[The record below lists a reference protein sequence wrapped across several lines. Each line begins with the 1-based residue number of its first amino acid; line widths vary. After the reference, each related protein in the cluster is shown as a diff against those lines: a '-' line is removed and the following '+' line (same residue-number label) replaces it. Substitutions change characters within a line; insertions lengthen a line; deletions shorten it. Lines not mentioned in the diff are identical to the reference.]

1 MLITPDFSEVKEFT
15 PIAPGTYSARIVDC
29 EVKDSKAGN
38 QYANWKLELFGSPD
52 VANRVVFHS
61 TPFKGGWV
69 TKLAEL
75 YKAAIGQE
83 IDKKKPFDTDMLIG
97 KEVKVT
103 LTEGKDQNGELRKYP
118 DVKSVAAIH

>member
-1 MLITPDFSEVKEFT
+1 MLIQPDFTEMKEFA

-38 QYANWKLELFGSPD
+38 QYANWKLELFGTPD
-52 VANRVVFHS
+52 VNNRVVFHS

-75 YKAAIGQE
+75 YKAATGQE
-83 IDKKKPFDTDMLIG
+83 IDKKKAFDTDMLIG

-103 LTEGKDQNGELRKYP
+103 LAEGRTKDGEVSQYP
-118 DVKSVAAIH
+118 DVKSVKTLQ